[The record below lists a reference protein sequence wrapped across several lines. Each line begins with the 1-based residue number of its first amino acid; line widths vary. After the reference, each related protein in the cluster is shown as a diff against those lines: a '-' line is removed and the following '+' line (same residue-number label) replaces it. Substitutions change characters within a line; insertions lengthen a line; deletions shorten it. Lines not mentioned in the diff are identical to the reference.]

1 MPFNSNTARIA
12 GKKSK
17 RGKAKYTTEIREKL
31 NILTDNLVSDLNIQK
46 LNTNE
51 KIALLEIAKCPDIS
65 SGELNS
71 INSEYV
77 IKNLDFGIDITP
89 FSKLK
94 KIF

>member
-51 KIALLEIAKCPDIS
+51 KIALLRILLS
-65 SGELNS
+65 YTL
-71 INSEYV
+71 
-77 IKNLDFGIDITP
+77 T
-89 FSKLK
+89 
-94 KIF
+94 

>member
-17 RGKAKYTTEIREKL
+17 RGKARYTPEIREKL

-51 KIALLEIAKCPDIS
+51 KIALLRILLSYTLTRPKVDNETQEQKHFTV
-65 SGELNS
+65 E
-71 INSEYV
+71 V
-77 IKNLDFGIDITP
+77 ID
-89 FSKLK
+89 KLA
-94 KIF
+94 

>member
-31 NILTDNLVSDLNIQK
+31 NILTDNIVSDLNIQK

-51 KIALLEIAKCPDIS
+51 KIAILRILLSYTLTRPKVDIPMKHKS
-65 SGELNS
+65 LSVN
-71 INSEYV
+71 I
-77 IKNLDFGIDITP
+77 LD
-89 FSKLK
+89 
-94 KIF
+94 

>member
-51 KIALLEIAKCPDIS
+51 KIAATKILFKFYFPFLNTKLELL
-65 SGELNS
+65 
-71 INSEYV
+71 
-77 IKNLDFGIDITP
+77 FGQKVY
-89 FSKLK
+89 F
-94 KIF
+94 